1 MPRLRPSL
9 RVLDPPG
16 AVAQL
21 PDLRRRRSAE
31 AAVGVRRAVEHA
43 GEVVLAPLGQRTHRS
58 MRHLRR
64 PARAGFL
71 LDQLNSTR
79 LRASGF
85 GPRLP
90 AFASLPP
97 SREALRRDRDEA
109 RRAEPGRR
117 GGRSKARRRQPDWK
131 LPRYADLPDDADRI
145 LSDEWI
151 GREDGEPVND
161 GLRHKNP
168 IEWVAMQEWQ
178 SSDVERRFFVD
189 AQR

>member
-43 GEVVLAPLGQRTHRS
+43 GEVVLAPVGQRTHRS
-58 MRHLRR
+58 MWHLWR

-79 LRASGF
+79 RWASG
-85 GPRLP
+85 PASRLRFAS
-90 AFASLPP
+90 AFARSAPARP
-97 SREALRRDRDEA
+97 RRSSKSGVGSA
-109 RRAEPGRR
+109 RRAVAQSAEAAAGLEVRLKADARCLSAGSASCALIVMPG
-117 GGRSKARRRQPDWK
+117 
-131 LPRYADLPDDADRI
+131 YADLPDDADRI

-151 GREDGEPVND
+151 GRQDG
-161 GLRHKNP
+161 
-168 IEWVAMQEWQ
+168 
-178 SSDVERRFFVD
+178 
-189 AQR
+189 

>member
-9 RVLDPPG
+9 RVLDAPG
-16 AVAQL
+16 AVAPL

-43 GEVVLAPLGQRTHRS
+43 GEVVLAPVGQRTHRS
-58 MRHLRR
+58 MWHLWR

-79 LRASGF
+79 LWASGF
-85 GPRLP
+85 GPQSVR
-90 AFASLPP
+90 ANVAI
-97 SREALRRDRDEA
+97 ERR
-109 RRAEPGRR
+109 GRR
-117 GGRSKARRRQPDWK
+117 TTWGPASARLEEVRLKADASC
-131 LPRYADLPDDADRI
+131 LSAGSASSALIVMSGYADLPDDADRI

-161 GLRHKNP
+161 GLGHKNP
-168 IEWVAMQEWQ
+168 IEWVAMQGWQ
-178 SSDVERRFFVD
+178 ASDVE
-189 AQR
+189 